1 VIDLQSL
8 LKFRKLSRASD
19 RSLPHPNPGSKKMYP
34 RNRLDQMTDGVFS
47 VAMTL
52 LVIDVRLPE
61 DFRPQ
66 NANELLEGLFELKS
80 KFLPY
85 ALSFGVLG
93 MRWLSGIRLRSH
105 VEAVA
110 QEYVNWWLFYLLLV
124 TCVPLT
130 TIVVGRFA
138 ELGPAIWLY
147 AGNTMLLSVVA
158 FRLLALTPATEPS
171 DLRDHQN
178 SIILLIVSS
187 MLAIGWSFFSAS
199 QALWVMVLNF
209 AAPAIT
215 RWRWKS
221 S

>member
-1 VIDLQSL
+1 
-8 LKFRKLSRASD
+8 
-19 RSLPHPNPGSKKMYP
+19 MYP

-66 NANELLEGLFELKS
+66 NANELLQSLFELKS

-105 VEAVA
+105 WEAIGR
-110 QEYVNWWLFYLLLV
+110 EYVNWWLLYLLLV

-138 ELGPAIWLY
+138 ELSPAIWLY
-147 AGNTMLLSVVA
+147 AGNTMLLSAVA

-171 DLRDHQN
+171 DLRDHQI
-178 SIILLIVSS
+178 SLILLIVSS